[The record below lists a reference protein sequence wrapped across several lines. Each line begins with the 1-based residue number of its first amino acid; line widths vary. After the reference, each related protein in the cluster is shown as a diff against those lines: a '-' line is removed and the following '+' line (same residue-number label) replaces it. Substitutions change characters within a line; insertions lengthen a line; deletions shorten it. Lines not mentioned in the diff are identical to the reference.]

1 MNNLTQT
8 IILAGGRGSRLSP
21 LTDDRSKPAVPFGG
35 KYRIIDFALANC
47 LHSGLRKILVL
58 TQYKSFSLQKHLRDA
73 WSIFNP
79 ELGEYITP
87 VPPQMQV
94 GNHWYLGTADAVYQ
108 NLNLIK
114 NSGAKYILILSGDH
128 IYRMDYAAM
137 LKYHCSNSADMTL
150 ACMPVT
156 LNEARSFG
164 VISVDDNNK
173 INAFSEKPETPA
185 VIPDDPEHSL
195 ASMGIYVF
203 STDLLVN
210 ALETDANDESSSHD
224 FGKDIIPKLIAQQ
237 SKVYAYRFGTTEGRV
252 TPDRYWRDVGTIDSY
267 YDANMDLLATVP
279 PLDLY
284 QSDWTIRSYSAKN
297 PPFRAIQGSS
307 AHEGVLI
314 NSMAAGGVIISG
326 GGVHHSILFANV
338 YVDDKAMVNNA
349 ILFENVRVGS
359 DAQLENCI
367 VDKNVVI
374 PPGETIGLD
383 FDKDVQRFTVSD
395 NGIVVVPKNYRF

>member
-8 IILAGGRGSRLSP
+8 IILAGGRGNRLSP
-21 LTDDRSKPAVPFGG
+21 LTEERSKPAVPFGG

-58 TQYKSFSLQKHLRDA
+58 TQYKSFSLQKHLRDG
-73 WSIFNP
+73 WSVFNP
-79 ELGEYITP
+79 ELGEYITS

-94 GNHWYLGTADAVYQ
+94 GNHWYRGTADAVYQ

-114 NSGAKYILILSGDH
+114 NSGAQWILILSGDH

-137 LKYHCSNSADMTL
+137 IKYHREHSADMTV
-150 ACMPVT
+150 ACMPVKV
-156 LNEARSFG
+156 NEAHAFG
-164 VISVDDNNK
+164 VISVDQNNT
-173 INAFSEKPETPA
+173 ITAFSEKPDSPA
-185 VIPDDPEHSL
+185 VIPDDPDHSL

-203 STDLLVN
+203 STELLID
-210 ALETDANDESSSHD
+210 ALESDSRNETSSHD
-224 FGKDIIPKLIAQQ
+224 FGKDIIPQLIND
-237 SKVYAYRFGTTEGRV
+237 SSIFAYRFGTTEGRV

-267 YDANMDLLATVP
+267 YNANMDLLATIP

-284 QSDWTIRSYSAKN
+284 QSDWPIRSYSAKN
-297 PPFRAIQGSS
+297 PPFRAIQGAS

-338 YVDDKAMVNNA
+338 FVDDKAMVNNS
-349 ILFENVRVGS
+349 ILFENVHVGP
-359 DAQLENCI
+359 DAQLVNCI
-367 VDKNVVI
+367 VDKNVTI
-374 PPGETIGLD
+374 PAGETIGID
-383 FDKDVQRFTVSD
+383 SEKDAQRFTVSE
-395 NGIVVVPKNYRF
+395 NGIVVVPKNYQF